1 MIIMDKLYYSI
12 SEVADMFGVNT
23 SLIRYWEKEFDCIRP
38 VKNKKGNRQ
47 FTQSDIDNI
56 RKIYHLTKECG
67 FTLAGAKEQLKTA
80 QVDDEKLKAIDTLA
94 EIKAF
99 LIDLRQ
105 AL

>member
-1 MIIMDKLYYSI
+1 M
-12 SEVADMFGVNT
+12 
-23 SLIRYWEKEFDCIRP
+23 
-38 VKNKKGNRQ
+38 
-47 FTQSDIDNI
+47 DNI

>member
-1 MIIMDKLYYSI
+1 MDKLYYSI

-47 FTQSDIDNI
+47 FTPADVENL

-67 FTLAGAKEQLKTA
+67 FTIAGAKEQMRVA
-80 QVDDEKLKAIDTLA
+80 DVENEKLKAIDTLA
-94 EIKAF
+94 EIKQF
-99 LIDLRQ
+99 LQELKE

>member
-1 MIIMDKLYYSI
+1 MDKLYYSI

-23 SLIRYWEKEFDCIRP
+23 SLIRYWEKEFDCIKP

-47 FTQSDIDNI
+47 FTPADVENL

-67 FTLAGAKEQLKTA
+67 FTIAGAKEQMRVA
-80 QVDDEKLKAIDTLA
+80 DVENEKLKAIDTLA
-94 EIKAF
+94 EIKQF
-99 LIDLRQ
+99 LQELKE

>member
-1 MIIMDKLYYSI
+1 MEKLYYSM
-12 SEVADMFGVNT
+12 SDVARMFGVNT
-23 SLIRYWEKEFDCIRP
+23 SLIRYWEKEFDCIKP

-80 QVDDEKLKAIDTLA
+80 EIEDEKLKALDTLA

>member
-1 MIIMDKLYYSI
+1 MEKLYYSI
-12 SEVADMFGVNT
+12 SEVARMFDVNT

-80 QVDDEKLKAIDTLA
+80 EIEDEKLKALDTLA
-94 EIKAF
+94 ERKAF
-99 LIDLRQ
+99 LRDLRQ

>member
-1 MIIMDKLYYSI
+1 MEILYYSI

-47 FTQSDIDNI
+47 FTQSDIENI

-80 QVDDEKLKAIDTLA
+80 EIEDEKLKALDTLA
-94 EIKAF
+94 EIKEF
-99 LIDLRQ
+99 LLDLKET
-105 AL
+105 L

>member
-1 MIIMDKLYYSI
+1 MDKLYYSI

>member
-1 MIIMDKLYYSI
+1 MEKLYYSI
-12 SEVADMFGVNT
+12 SEVARMFDVNT

-80 QVDDEKLKAIDTLA
+80 EIEDEKLKALDTLA

>member
-1 MIIMDKLYYSI
+1 MEKLYYSI
-12 SEVADMFGVNT
+12 SEVARMFGVNT

-80 QVDDEKLKAIDTLA
+80 EIEDEKLKALDTLA

>member
-1 MIIMDKLYYSI
+1 MEKLYYSI
-12 SEVADMFGVNT
+12 SEVAMMFDVNT

-80 QVDDEKLKAIDTLA
+80 EIEDEKLKALDTLA

>member
-1 MIIMDKLYYSI
+1 MEKLYYSI
-12 SEVADMFGVNT
+12 SEVARMFDVNT
-23 SLIRYWEKEFDCIRP
+23 SLIRYWEKEFDCIKP

>member
-1 MIIMDKLYYSI
+1 MEKLYYSI
-12 SEVADMFGVNT
+12 SEVARMFDVNT
-23 SLIRYWEKEFDCIRP
+23 SLIRYWEKEFDCIKP

-47 FTQSDIDNI
+47 FTKSDIDNI

-67 FTLAGAKEQLKTA
+67 FTLAGAKEPLKTA
-80 QVDDEKLKAIDTLA
+80 EIEDEKLKAIDTLA

>member
-1 MIIMDKLYYSI
+1 MSD
-12 SEVADMFGVNT
+12 VARMFGVNT
-23 SLIRYWEKEFDCIRP
+23 SLIRYWEKEFDCIKP

-80 QVDDEKLKAIDTLA
+80 EIEDEKLKALDTLA

>member
-1 MIIMDKLYYSI
+1 MEKLYYSI
-12 SEVADMFGVNT
+12 SEVARMFDVNT
-23 SLIRYWEKEFDCIRP
+23 SLIRYREKEFDCIKP

>member
-1 MIIMDKLYYSI
+1 MEKLYYSI
-12 SEVADMFGVNT
+12 SEVARMFDVNT
-23 SLIRYWEKEFDCIRP
+23 SLIRYWEKEFDCIKP

-80 QVDDEKLKAIDTLA
+80 EIEDEKLKAIDTLA

>member
-1 MIIMDKLYYSI
+1 MEKLYYSI
-12 SEVADMFGVNT
+12 SDVARMFGVNT

-80 QVDDEKLKAIDTLA
+80 EIEDEKLKALDTLA

>member
-1 MIIMDKLYYSI
+1 MEKLYYSI
-12 SEVADMFGVNT
+12 SEVARMFDVNT

-56 RKIYHLTKECG
+56 RKIYYLTKECG
-67 FTLAGAKEQLKTA
+67 YTLAGAKEQLRTA
-80 QVDDEKLKAIDTLA
+80 EVEQEKLKAIDTLA
-94 EIKAF
+94 EIKEF
-99 LIDLRQ
+99 LQELKE

>member
-1 MIIMDKLYYSI
+1 MEKLYYSI
-12 SEVADMFGVNT
+12 SEVARMFDVNT

-80 QVDDEKLKAIDTLA
+80 EIEDEKLKAIDTLA

>member
-1 MIIMDKLYYSI
+1 MEKLYYSI
-12 SEVADMFGVNT
+12 SEVARMFDVNT
-23 SLIRYWEKEFDCIRP
+23 SLIRYWEKEFDCIKP

-80 QVDDEKLKAIDTLA
+80 EIEDEKLKALDTLA

>member
-1 MIIMDKLYYSI
+1 MEKLYYSI
-12 SEVADMFGVNT
+12 SEVARMFDVNT

-80 QVDDEKLKAIDTLA
+80 EIEDEKLKALDTLA
-94 EIKAF
+94 EIKEF

>member
-1 MIIMDKLYYSI
+1 MEKLYYSI

>member
-1 MIIMDKLYYSI
+1 MEKLYSSI
-12 SEVADMFGVNT
+12 SEVAKMFDVNT

-80 QVDDEKLKAIDTLA
+80 EIEDEKLKALDTLA

>member
-1 MIIMDKLYYSI
+1 MEKLYYSI
-12 SEVADMFGVNT
+12 SEVARMFDVNT

-80 QVDDEKLKAIDTLA
+80 EIEDEKLKALDTLA

-105 AL
+105 VL

>member
-1 MIIMDKLYYSI
+1 MEKLYYSI
-12 SEVADMFGVNT
+12 SEVARMFGVNT

-80 QVDDEKLKAIDTLA
+80 EIEDEKLKAIDTLA

>member
-1 MIIMDKLYYSI
+1 MEKLYYSI
-12 SEVADMFGVNT
+12 SDVARMFGVNT

-80 QVDDEKLKAIDTLA
+80 EIEDEKLKAIDTLA

>member
-1 MIIMDKLYYSI
+1 MEKLYYSI

-80 QVDDEKLKAIDTLA
+80 QVNDEKLKAIDTLA